1 MTKTPGPGHNSKP
14 TAADFAKRIGA
25 LLDDR
30 DAIDADVKEIYVEV
44 KAAGLSP
51 KLLRKAI
58 AVSRK
63 GTAAWKAENEAVEEL
78 IDIFG

>member
-14 TAADFAKRIGA
+14 NAASYARRIGA

-63 GTAAWKAENEAVEEL
+63 DTAAWKAENEAVEEL